1 MFLYES
7 QLYKLVLKLVTKL
20 CKALQS
26 YASVEKIE
34 MFGGLKPVLGAS
46 NYAEMRL
53 KYKEMIN
60 ALN

>member
-1 MFLYES
+1 MHL
-7 QLYKLVLKLVTKL
+7 LKKH
-20 CKALQS
+20 
-26 YASVEKIE
+26 E
-34 MFGGLKPVLGAS
+34 MFGGLKPVRGAS